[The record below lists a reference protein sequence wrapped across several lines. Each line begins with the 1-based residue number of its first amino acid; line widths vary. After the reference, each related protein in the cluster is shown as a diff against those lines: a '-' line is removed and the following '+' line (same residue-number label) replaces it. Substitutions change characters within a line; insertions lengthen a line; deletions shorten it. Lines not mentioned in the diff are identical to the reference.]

1 MPRSYAGRQ
10 RPRSWS
16 SIRSRTRPPKARAMP
31 HTHTALTA
39 WPRCSQPVGAGAK
52 RVVKPGASARRAS
65 GGIGAT
71 VTRRNVAALASG
83 DNAPLAFGMPD
94 RFVTLV
100 EVSPRDGLQNEK
112 QLLPTAVKVA
122 LVDRLSAAGFR
133 AIEVTS
139 FVSPKAVPQMADA
152 AAVMAGIVRRP
163 GVRYSALTPNLRGFE
178 GALAARADAI
188 CVFGAASETF
198 SQRNINCSIDES
210 LERFRP
216 VVAAAKAAGIQVR
229 GTVSCA
235 LGCPY
240 EGDIT
245 PGAVARVARELL
257 AMGCDELSIADTIG
271 VGTPDLTRRVFEAVL
286 ALAGAPR
293 VNGHFH
299 DTYGR
304 ALVNI
309 DACLDLGVRSFDASV
324 AGIGGC
330 PFAPGATGNVAT
342 ESVLAHL
349 ASRGFETGVD
359 LAAVR
364 EAGAWIRGQLAA
376 PPAP

>member
-1 MPRSYAGRQ
+1 MSGP
-10 RPRSWS
+10 
-16 SIRSRTRPPKARAMP
+16 
-31 HTHTALTA
+31 TAE
-39 WPRCSQPVGAGAK
+39 
-52 RVVKPGASARRAS
+52 
-65 GGIGAT
+65 
-71 VTRRNVAALASG
+71 
-83 DNAPLAFGMPD
+83 
-94 RFVTLV
+94 FVTVV

-112 QLLPTAVKVA
+112 RLLPAAVKVA

-133 AIEVTS
+133 VIEVTS

-152 AAVMAGIVRRP
+152 AEVMAGIRRAP
-163 GVRYSALTPNLRGFE
+163 GVRYAVLTPNLRGFE
-178 GALAARADAI
+178 AALAARADAI
-188 CVFGAASETF
+188 CVFGSASETF

-216 VVAAAKAAGIQVR
+216 VVAAARERGIAVR

-240 EGDIT
+240 EGAIAPD
-245 PGAVARVARELL
+245 AVARMARELL

-271 VGTPDLTRRVFEAVL
+271 VGTPDGTRQVMEAVL
-286 ALAGAPR
+286 ALTDAAR

-309 DACLDLGVRSFDASV
+309 DACLDLGIRSFDASA
-324 AGIGGC
+324 AGLGGC

-342 ESVLAHL
+342 EQVLERL
-349 ASRGFETGVD
+349 SERGFETGVD
-359 LAAVR
+359 VAQVR
-364 EAGAWIRGQLAA
+364 AAGAWVRSQLAG
-376 PPAP
+376 

>member
-1 MPRSYAGRQ
+1 M
-10 RPRSWS
+10 
-16 SIRSRTRPPKARAMP
+16 
-31 HTHTALTA
+31 HTFA
-39 WPRCSQPVGAGAK
+39 PDV
-52 RVVKPGASARRAS
+52 
-65 GGIGAT
+65 T
-71 VTRRNVAALASG
+71 V
-83 DNAPLAFGMPD
+83 
-94 RFVTLV
+94 V

-112 QLLPTAVKVA
+112 RLLSTDVKVA

-139 FVSPKAVPQMADA
+139 FVSSKAVPQMADA
-152 AAVMAGIVRRP
+152 AEVMQRIARRP
-163 GVRYSALTPNLRGFE
+163 GVRYSVLTPNMRGFE

-188 CVFGAASETF
+188 CVFGSASETF
-198 SQRNINCSIDES
+198 SQRNINCSIAES

-216 VVAAAKAAGIQVR
+216 VVAAARAAGVAVR

-240 EGDIT
+240 EGEIAPD
-245 PGAVARVARELL
+245 AVARVAGELL
-257 AMGCDELSIADTIG
+257 ALGVDELSIADTIG
-271 VGTPDLTRRVFEAVL
+271 VGTPEGTRRVMEAVL
-286 ALAGAPR
+286 ALTEVSR

-309 DACLDLGVRSFDASV
+309 GACLDLGIRSFDASV

-342 ESVLAHL
+342 ESVLAL
-349 ASRGFETGVD
+349 LTERGFETGVD
-359 LAAVR
+359 TAAV
-364 EAGAWIRGQLAA
+364 EEIGVWIRSALAV
-376 PPAP
+376 